1 MNAVCAQPQL
11 LPCQRVEPEL
21 FFSDLPDQIQL
32 AKALC
37 QECAMRATC
46 LENALRNEEPHGVWG
61 GELFAEGVIIE
72 QRRGRGRPRKHPKPN
87 RLQVLELPLAD
98 LLEMAES
105 LTRESAA

>member
-32 AKALC
+32 AKSLC
-37 QECAMRATC
+37 HECAVRATC
-46 LENALRNEEPHGVWG
+46 LETALRNQEPHGVWG
-61 GELFAEGVIIE
+61 GELFEEGTIIK
-72 QRRGRGRPRKHPKPN
+72 QRRSRGRPRKHPLPN
-87 RLQVLELPLAD
+87 RWQVLELPLAD
-98 LLEMAES
+98 LVEMAEN